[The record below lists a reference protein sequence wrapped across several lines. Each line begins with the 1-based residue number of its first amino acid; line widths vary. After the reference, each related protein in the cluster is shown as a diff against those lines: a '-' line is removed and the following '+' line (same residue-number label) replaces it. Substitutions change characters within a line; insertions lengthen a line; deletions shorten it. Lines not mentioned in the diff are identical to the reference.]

1 MIKALKDVC
10 IGREAVNAL
19 VSKGKIVGMMIGFA
33 AGVATGMCAI
43 KCYGKMCKCKT
54 NEKNY
59 NCNCNSMVDEV
70 VDAASKIKST
80 LCCDC
85 DDEGTARIP
94 QEQKRAAER

>member
-33 AGVATGMCAI
+33 AGVAAGMCAL
-43 KCYGKMCKCKT
+43 KCYGKMCKCNT
-54 NEKNY
+54 GVKNY
-59 NCNCNSMVDEV
+59 NCNSMVDEV
-70 VDAASKIKST
+70 VDAASKIKNT

-85 DDEGTARIP
+85 DDEGAARIP
-94 QEQKRAAER
+94 EEQKREAER